1 MDESSN
7 KSDAEVVQLVL
18 SNKDFF
24 AILVERYEAKLS
36 RYLRRLG
43 VSTAEDIEDLLQTV
57 FIKVY
62 KNLNSYSGEF
72 TFSAWIYR
80 ICHNEA
86 VSFFRAKRIRP
97 HGNLIA
103 NSEEVLPY
111 IFDDTEVPFETDKQY
126 NKDEIGQALEKLDSK
141 YRQIIILRYFEE
153 LSYEEI
159 SEFLKIPPGSVAT
172 HLYRAKKK
180 LHALLAHLQ

>member
-1 MDESSN
+1 MDELSN
-7 KSDAEVVQLVL
+7 KSDVEIVELVL

-24 AILVERYEAKLS
+24 AVLVSRYEAKLS

-43 VSTAEDIEDLLQTV
+43 VQSAEDIEDLLQTV

-62 KNLNSYSGEF
+62 KNLNGYSKDF

-86 VSFFRAKRIRP
+86 VSFFRVNSIRP

-103 NSEEVLPY
+103 DSEEVLPY
-111 IFDDTEVPFETDKQY
+111 IFDDKDVPFEGDKLY
-126 NKDEIGQALEKLDSK
+126 DKNEIAKALEELDQK
-141 YRQIIILRYFEE
+141 YRQIIVLRYFEE

-159 SEFLKIPPGSVAT
+159 SEVLEIPPGSVAT
-172 HLYRAKKK
+172 HLHRAKKK
-180 LHALLAHLQ
+180 LQDLLAHLQ